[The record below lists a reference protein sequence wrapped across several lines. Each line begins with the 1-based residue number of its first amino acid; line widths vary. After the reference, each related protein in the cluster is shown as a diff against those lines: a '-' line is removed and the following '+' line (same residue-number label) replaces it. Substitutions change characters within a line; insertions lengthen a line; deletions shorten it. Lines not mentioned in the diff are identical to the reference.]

1 MDNFGWELSRN
12 YNGDDW
18 RNSNISGN
26 IGVDKR
32 SMNRVGVVEK
42 LWISCGKAVDKL
54 WISEGWE

>member
-18 RNSNISGN
+18 RNSNRSGD

-32 SMNRVGVVEK
+32 SIKMIGVVDN
-42 LWISCGKAVDKL
+42 LLITCG
-54 WISEGWE
+54 

>member
-18 RNSNISGN
+18 RNSNRSGN

-32 SMNRVGVVEK
+32 SMNRIGG
-42 LWISCGKAVDKL
+42 CGKAVDKL
-54 WISEGWE
+54 LITCG